1 MKLKLQAIVFISL
14 ISSGL
19 NAQTIHHFSLYSYNH
34 ALFNPAAAGAE
45 NKHVFGINGMTSGTE
60 LFDQHNFLSG
70 TLSYNGHIAPINS
83 GVGAIAI
90 VDRLGI
96 QNSSKIGIS
105 YNYKINLSEQTAF
118 RIGIRPTLTKFTIDY
133 NKYRDLN
140 DPLIR
145 KGKESS
151 KKADLDAGIWFQ
163 SRRFYVGLTVNNLFD
178 HKHSMPTDSI
188 VAGDAFSNRSL
199 TVIAG
204 KKFEFKN
211 IKLDPSIAVFNQ
223 QEYLFVTLN
232 NNFTFYNLFVLGGTF
247 VKSLNDYSDFYNV
260 SVNGGIE
267 IKDRFQVV
275 GAIYTREHRKVN
287 YKDFRYFEGM
297 IKLKI

>member
-1 MKLKLQAIVFISL
+1 
-14 ISSGL
+14 
-19 NAQTIHHFSLYSYNH
+19 
-34 ALFNPAAAGAE
+34 
-45 NKHVFGINGMTSGTE
+45 MTSGTE